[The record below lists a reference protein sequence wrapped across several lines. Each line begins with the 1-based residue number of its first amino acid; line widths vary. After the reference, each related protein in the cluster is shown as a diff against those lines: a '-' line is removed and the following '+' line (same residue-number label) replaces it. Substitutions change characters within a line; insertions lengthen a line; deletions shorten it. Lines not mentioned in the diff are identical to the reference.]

1 MTLKKKIEALIQK
14 IIDKASGSGVMQ
26 EENGANGEKFIF
38 PNMPEKCLQSAEEG
52 TVLLK
57 NENAVLPIK
66 DEKISVFGRCQI
78 NYFYV
83 GYGSGGDVNQP
94 YEVSLIDGLKN
105 NGVRLNEELLA
116 IYEKWCA
123 DNPIN
128 HGFWGHWPMNYPE
141 MELSADVVKKAGEN
155 SDKAIVVLG
164 RAAGEDREN

>member
-57 NENAVLPIK
+57 NDNDVLPIK

-78 NYFYV
+78 NYFYIFRSV
-83 GYGSGGDVNQP
+83 CLTF
-94 YEVSLIDGLKN
+94 SLYNKN
-105 NGVRLNEELLA
+105 
-116 IYEKWCA
+116 
-123 DNPIN
+123 D
-128 HGFWGHWPMNYPE
+128 
-141 MELSADVVKKAGEN
+141 
-155 SDKAIVVLG
+155 
-164 RAAGEDREN
+164 